1 MRSPVTRFSCIAT
14 RGYVALNKRN
24 QLLLAICMAL
34 SLMLFS
40 RPALPNESIEYQVKA
55 AFISNFIAF
64 TLWPSDVSDDIQL
77 CLYGE
82 DNFGSSL
89 DQIEKK
95 PSGKV
100 RVKVQRTNDENVLA
114 DCQVVFISKSNISHL
129 SRVLANLRGKPVLLL
144 ADSPNAASQGVNINM
159 NVNSDGKVTF
169 EINLAAA
176 RLSRLDFSSK
186 LLQLATH
193 VYRE

>member
-1 MRSPVTRFSCIAT
+1 MQSLTTRFSFITIQEHT
-14 RGYVALNKRN
+14 RLKKGAKY
-24 QLLLAICMAL
+24 LLAMLTAV

-40 RPALPNESIEYQVKA
+40 RPSLPNDSIEYQVKA

-64 TLWPSDVSDDIQL
+64 TAWPGDLSEGIQL

-82 DNFGSSL
+82 DMFGTSL
-89 DQIEKK
+89 DQIAQK
-95 PSGKV
+95 PNNKGKIKV
-100 RVKVQRTNDENVLA
+100 RRTNDESTLTE
-114 DCQVVFISKSNISHL
+114 CQVVFIAKSNISNL
-129 SRVLANLRGKPVLLL
+129 SNILNSLREKPILSL

-169 EINLAAA
+169 EINLATA
-176 RLSRLDFSSK
+176 RLSKLDFSSK

-193 VYRE
+193 VYR

>member
-1 MRSPVTRFSCIAT
+1 MQSFTTQLNFITIQKRTTR
-14 RGYVALNKRN
+14 NKSV
-24 QLLLAICMAL
+24 QCLLAILMAL

-40 RPALPNESIEYQVKA
+40 RPSFPNENIEYQVKA

-64 TLWPSDVSDDIQL
+64 TQWPSDLNEGIQL

-82 DNFGSSL
+82 DLFGPTL
-89 DQIEKK
+89 DQIEQK
-95 PSGKV
+95 PNNKGKIKV
-100 RVKVQRTNDENVLA
+100 RRTNDESTLTE
-114 DCQVVFISKSNISHL
+114 CQVVFIAKSHINNLSHIL
-129 SRVLANLRGKPVLLL
+129 NNLRDKPILLI

-169 EINLAAA
+169 EINLATA
-176 RLSRLDFSSK
+176 RLSKLDFSSK

-193 VYRE
+193 VYR

>member
-1 MRSPVTRFSCIAT
+1 MLLLVTRFRLIVIKAHT
-14 RGYVALNKRN
+14 ALNKN
-24 QLLLAICMAL
+24 IQFLLAMFMAL
-34 SLMLFS
+34 SLMLFT
-40 RPALPNESIEYQVKA
+40 RPVFPNESIEYQVKA

-64 TLWPSDVSDDIQL
+64 TLWPADISENIKL

-82 DNFGSSL
+82 DNFGSSF

-95 PSGKV
+95 PSGKG
-100 RVKVQRTNDENVLA
+100 RIKVQRTNDENVLA
-114 DCQVVFISKSNISHL
+114 DCQAVFIAKSNINHL
-129 SRVLANLRGKPVLLL
+129 SHVLNNLREKPILLL

-169 EINLAAA
+169 EINLATA
-176 RLSRLDFSSK
+176 RLSKLDFSSK

>member
-1 MRSPVTRFSCIAT
+1 MLLLVTRSRFIAIKA
-14 RGYVALNKRN
+14 RIALNKNIRF
-24 QLLLAICMAL
+24 LSAMFMAL
-34 SLMLFS
+34 NLMLFTH
-40 RPALPNESIEYQVKA
+40 PAFSDESFEYQVKA

-64 TLWPSDVSDDIQL
+64 TLWPDEVSENIQL

-82 DNFGSSL
+82 DDFGSSL

-95 PSGKV
+95 PGGKGKIKV
-100 RVKVQRTNDENVLA
+100 RRTHDENTLTS
-114 DCQVVFISKSNISHL
+114 CQAIFIAKSNIKHL
-129 SRVLANLRGKPVLLL
+129 SRILDNLRGKPILLL

-169 EINLAAA
+169 EINLATT
-176 RLSRLDFSSK
+176 RLSKLDFSSK